1 MKIVVVGGGASG
13 LIAAITLKE
22 LGSDVTLIERNPKLG
37 RKILATGN
45 GRCNFMNVD
54 ATEYQYNHPY
64 FVKPVFEQMSPDKTL
79 QYFESLGVTARIE
92 DLGKTYPFSEQASS
106 IVDVLVY
113 EIERLNIPVIYDAKV
128 TQLKKV
134 NDFEIALENG
144 TTLHADR
151 VILATGGKAM
161 PRSGSDGLG
170 YTLAESLGHTLTPL
184 FPALTKLELDNP
196 HLKQIDGVK
205 IQGTVELL
213 QYGNVLQI
221 EKGDVLFTKYGI
233 SGPTILQLSRKANEL
248 LSLGQE
254 AQIKVILVEH
264 LDRRELAKRF
274 TTLEHKTGYLSL
286 VGLVH
291 KKLILPLLSDA
302 GIDPERL
309 IKDVPKPQINRL
321 IHLLYDWRFTV
332 SGSKDFDDAQVTAGG
347 IDIKDVNPQT
357 LESKLVPGLF
367 FCGEIL
373 DIDGICG
380 GYNLQWAW
388 SSGYVAAKFAA
399 REKKN

>member
-1 MKIVVVGGGASG
+1 MQVAVIGGGASG

-64 FVKPVFEQMSPDKTL
+64 FVKPIFEQMSPKKTL
-79 QYFESLGVTARIE
+79 HYFENLGIVPRIE
-92 DLGKTYPFSEQASS
+92 HLGKTYPFSEQASS

-113 EIERLNIPVIYDAKV
+113 EIERLKIQVIYDAKV
-128 TQLKKV
+128 VHVSKKE
-134 NDFEIALENG
+134 DFIIDIEEKPSV
-144 TTLHADR
+144 HADR
-151 VILATGGKAM
+151 LILATGGQAM

-170 YTLAESLGHTLTPL
+170 YMLATSFGHSITAL
-184 FPALTKLELDNP
+184 FPALTKLELKSP
-196 HLKQIDGVK
+196 YLKQIDGVK

-213 QYGNVLQI
+213 QYGHTLQI
-221 EKGDVLFTKYGI
+221 EKGDILFTKYGI

-248 LSLGQE
+248 LNLEQE
-254 AQIKVILVEH
+254 AEIKVILIEH

-274 TTLEHKTGYLSL
+274 QTLEHKTAYFSL
-286 VGLVH
+286 IGLIH
-291 KKLILPLLSDA
+291 KKLILPLLTEA
-302 GIDPERL
+302 NIHPESL
-309 IKDVPKPQINRL
+309 IKDVSKPQLSHL
-321 IHLLYDWRFTV
+321 IHLLYDWRFFVT
-332 SGSKDFDDAQVTAGG
+332 GSKDFDDAQVTAGG
-347 IDIKDVNPQT
+347 IDINDINPQT
-357 LESKLVPGLF
+357 LESKLVSGLF

-388 SSGYVAAKFAA
+388 SSGYVAAKHAA
-399 REKKN
+399 KNK

>member
-1 MKIVVVGGGASG
+1 MKVVVIGGGASG

-22 LGSDVTLIERNPKLG
+22 MGTDVTLIERNPKLG

-64 FVKPVFEQMSPDKTL
+64 FVKPVFEQMSPEKTL
-79 QYFESLGVTARIE
+79 HYFENLGITARIE

-106 IVDVLVY
+106 IVDVLVF
-113 EIERLNIPVIYDAKV
+113 EIERLGVHVIFDAKV
-128 TQLKKV
+128 VDLKK
-134 NDFEIALENG
+134 NQDFEITLENG
-144 TTLHADR
+144 EVLHADK

-170 YTLAESLGHTLTPL
+170 YTLAESFGHTLTTL
-184 FPALTKLELDNP
+184 FPALTKLELNSP
-196 HLKQIDGVK
+196 HLKQMDGVK

-213 QYGNVLQI
+213 HYGNTLQV
-221 EKGDVLFTKYGI
+221 EQGDVLFTKYGI
-233 SGPTILQLSRKANEL
+233 SGPTILQISRKANEL
-248 LSLGQE
+248 LSQDQE
-254 AQIKVILVEH
+254 AEIKVILVEH
-264 LDRRELAKRF
+264 LDRRELSKRF
-274 TTLEHKTGYLSL
+274 QVLEHKTAYFSL
-286 VGLVH
+286 IGLVH

-302 GIDPERL
+302 NIHPESL
-309 IKDVPKPQINRL
+309 LKDVPKPQMNRL
-321 IHLLYDWRFTV
+321 IHLLYDWRFKVT
-332 SGSKDFDDAQVTAGG
+332 GSKDFDDAQVTAGG
-347 IDIKDVNPQT
+347 INIQDVNPQT
-357 LESKLVPGLF
+357 LESKLVAGLF

-388 SSGYVAAKFAA
+388 SSGYVAAKFAS
-399 REKKN
+399 RK